1 MSLCLIGA
9 GVSVA
14 MAWTAFTLSWIHTV
28 EKVEWQEDWRVST
41 NGLQIVEARVKGTGA
56 GMEPPPDARLDGGW
70 WRYRP
75 QVPTLP
81 RLVLARSEVVDDW
94 YLCRNGNC
102 VAVGA
107 LLGAN
112 APTVTLSP
120 CDRP

>member
-1 MSLCLIGA
+1 VSLCLTGA

-14 MAWTAFTLSWIHTV
+14 LAWAAFTLSWTHTV

-41 NGLQIVEARVKGTGA
+41 SGVEIVEARVKGTGA
-56 GMEPPPDARLDGGW
+56 GMEPPPDAKLDGGW

-81 RLVLARSEVVDDW
+81 RLVLARSGLVDDW
-94 YLCRNGNC
+94 RLCRNGDC
-102 VAVGA
+102 VTIGA
-107 LLGAN
+107 LLGTEAGS
-112 APTVTLSP
+112 VTLSP